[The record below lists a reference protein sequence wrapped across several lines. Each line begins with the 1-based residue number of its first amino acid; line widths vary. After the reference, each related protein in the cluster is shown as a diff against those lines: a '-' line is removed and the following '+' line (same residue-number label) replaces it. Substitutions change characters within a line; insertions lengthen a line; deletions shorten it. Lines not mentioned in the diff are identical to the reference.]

1 MTITDSADGKEV
13 VLSKAFDS
21 RAKILY
27 IIYFIA
33 FTLTGLF
40 LGNAFISI
48 ASASAVS
55 IIIIGAIVAVYLF
68 AGYRFI
74 NKAVQAECLL
84 VAKDRLV
91 IFKIGFLSSKKDS
104 YDINNIYAFRHPDKP
119 EATKHPLAGQSF
131 DYLGFQTGQQVA
143 NEMHGDKRLAF
154 DYNGKTIAFGE
165 NIYSWDFEALQ
176 ELILDI
182 TGKDITSRKEVDE
195 IAYPSE

>member
-1 MTITDSADGKEV
+1 MTITDSPDGKEV

-27 IIYFIA
+27 IIYFIL
-33 FTLTGLF
+33 FTCTGLF
-40 LGNAFISI
+40 LGNMFISFNPE
-48 ASASAVS
+48 S
-55 IIIIGAIVAVYLF
+55 IVLIILICLIVAVYLF

-84 VAKDRLV
+84 VTKDRLV
-91 IFKIGFLSSKKDS
+91 IFKIGFLSNKKES

-154 DYNGKTIAFGE
+154 DYNGKIITFGE

-182 TGKDITSRKEVDE
+182 TGKDITARKEVDE
-195 IAYPSE
+195 VLYPNE